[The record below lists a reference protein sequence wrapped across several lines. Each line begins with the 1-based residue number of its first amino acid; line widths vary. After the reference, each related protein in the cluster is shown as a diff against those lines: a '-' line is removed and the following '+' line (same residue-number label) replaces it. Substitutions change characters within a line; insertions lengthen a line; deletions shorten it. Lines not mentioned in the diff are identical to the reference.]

1 MVRPVSPTWDN
12 CMSSVQPKKK
22 NIIPMHNDTVPNL
35 APMLHHHAQSGSSQ
49 PLMLSIRQ
57 FPTSHALN
65 QAVPNLPCSQS
76 GSSQPPMLSI
86 RQFPTSHAPNQAAPN
101 LPCSQ
106 AGSSQPPMLSIKQFP
121 TSHALN
127 QAVPNLPCSQCTIRQ
142 SQPPMLSMYNH
153 ACSHH
158 VPNVHSPL
166 LPMWNTYMSFKH
178 PANHP
183 SPVPWVCKHL

>member
-35 APMLHHHAQSGSSQ
+35 APMLHHHALSGSSQ
-49 PLMLSIRQ
+49 PLILSIRQ

-86 RQFPTSHAPNQAAPN
+86 RQFQ
-101 LPCSQ
+101 
-106 AGSSQPPMLSIKQFP
+106 

-127 QAVPNLPCSQCTIRQ
+127 QAVPNLPCSQSGS
-142 SQPPMLSMYNH
+142 SQPPMLSMHNQAVPTSH
-153 ACSHH
+153 ALNVQSGSPNLPCSQCTIMHA
-158 VPNVHSPL
+158 VIMFPMYTVHFYQCGTL
-166 LPMWNTYMSFKH
+166 T
-178 PANHP
+178 
-183 SPVPWVCKHL
+183 